1 VSRYTFDHECTGTGV
16 RAMMRKLGAISPR
29 AFLLTACETFASL
42 MRPIALSAVASRLR
56 PGIQATKGLPHLGL
70 E

>member
-1 VSRYTFDHECTGTGV
+1 
-16 RAMMRKLGAISPR
+16 MRKVGAISPR
-29 AFLLTACETFASL
+29 AFSLTACQTFASL
-42 MRPIALSAVASRLR
+42 MRPIASSAVASRLR